1 MLKSRPPSRL
11 VLIYGLLA
19 LLTVALGCLVCALS
33 GVPTA
38 SWLRNLIAW
47 GVGAVVAGGL
57 AVMAGRR
64 TAMVLLGLAVA
75 GLGASLAGTPQ
86 DGVHRWLDI
95 GPLQINVAF
104 IGLPAAIVAL
114 AWNRERLWAWGLAIV
129 LLGLLVLQPD
139 ASQATAL
146 GLALGVIAVRAPLS
160 TRARF
165 GIIGITTALAVAAWL
180 RPDPLEAILEVEGIL
195 ILAAAVTPGLALLA
209 VAMLIAT
216 GLAPALVART
226 SGGGGQTGGQ
236 TGGLALS
243 AYCLA
248 TVGTTLFGAF
258 PMPLLGIGMSPVL
271 GFWLGVGLLAA
282 TLRPGS
288 GPAASPGSGS

>member
-1 MLKSRPPSRL
+1 MLKSRPPARL
-11 VLIYGLLA
+11 VPIYGLLA

-33 GVPTA
+33 GVPTG

-47 GVGAVVAGGL
+47 GVGAAAAGGL
-57 AVMAGRR
+57 ALTAGRR
-64 TAMVLLGLAVA
+64 TALVLLGVAVV
-75 GLGASLAGTPQ
+75 GLGASLAGMPQ

-95 GPLQINVAF
+95 GPLHINVAF
-104 IGLPAAIVAL
+104 IVLPAAVVAV
-114 AWNRERLWAWGLAIV
+114 AWNRERLWVWGLAIG
-129 LLGLLVLQPD
+129 LMGLLVLQPD

-165 GIIGITTALAVAAWL
+165 GIIGITTALLVAAWL
-180 RPDPLEAILEVEGIL
+180 RPDPLEAIPEVEGIVM
-195 ILAAAVTPGLALLA
+195 LAAAVTPGLALLA
-209 VAMLIAT
+209 VGMLIAT
-216 GLAPALVART
+216 ALAPALVART
-226 SGGGGQTGGQ
+226 SGGGGQ

-248 TVGTTLFGAF
+248 TVGTPLFGAF
-258 PMPLLGIGMSPVL
+258 PVPLLGIGMSPVF

-282 TLRPGS
+282 RLRPGS